1 MGWIAKLRARAQ
13 AVPKTKLD
21 VWVQRHREF
30 VLRLPRWLVGT
41 SLISSL
47 ALGVWCAIYDRGL
60 MPLMRRLY
68 TREDGLDGHDRASPR
83 LPCMLVLYGIARL
96 VRPLPPSNLPDAR
109 VRR

>member
-1 MGWIAKLRARAQ
+1 MGWIAKLRARAAAQ
-13 AVPKTKLD
+13 PKTKLD
-21 VWVQRHREF
+21 VWAQRHREF

-60 MPLMRRLY
+60 MPLLRHLY
-68 TREDGLDGHDRASPR
+68 SRELASLATVVLTT

-96 VRPLPPSNLPDAR
+96 VRPRPTSNLPDAR
-109 VRR
+109 LRR